1 MDIQEKDE
9 EDEEEKSLSNDKNDQ
24 NVPNQNVPNDRK
36 IPPSIIF
43 NHLFDPF
50 IFSQMNQYQHHSS
63 ERTSK
68 NSTVR

>member
-24 NVPNQNVPNDRK
+24 NVPNDRK
-36 IPPSIIF
+36 IPSSITF
-43 NHLFDPF
+43 NRLFDPF
-50 IFSQMNQYQHHSS
+50 IFGQMSQFQHHSS